1 MSPELPVAAP
11 KAGDADR
18 APEVRQMFERL
29 APRYDLANRVLS
41 LGLDQLWRRSAIKAL
56 GPNVRGEVIDLCA
69 GTMDLTRMM
78 LAAGAT
84 KVHALDFSPS
94 MLAAGAT
101 KLPPGA
107 NVRVETADARE
118 LPIEDHSIDGIL
130 CGFGL
135 RNVPEVHKAVAECAR
150 VLKPGGRVVVLDFF
164 QPESAPSRVVQAS
177 YNKLIVP
184 VVGGLITGF
193 GDAYRYLAGSIDAF
207 CTRKEFEELMR
218 NEGLIATS
226 WDVFPPVAS
235 IVVGEAPRGGG
246 DV

>member
-1 MSPELPVAAP
+1 
-11 KAGDADR
+11 
-18 APEVRQMFERL
+18 
-29 APRYDLANRVLS
+29 
-41 LGLDQLWRRSAIKAL
+41 
-56 GPNVRGEVIDLCA
+56 
-69 GTMDLTRMM
+69 
-78 LAAGAT
+78 
-84 KVHALDFSPS
+84 
-94 MLAAGAT
+94 
-101 KLPPGA
+101 
-107 NVRVETADARE
+107 
-118 LPIEDHSIDGIL
+118 L

-207 CTRKEFEELMR
+207 CTRKEFEALMR
-218 NEGLIATS
+218 AEGLIAES